1 MSAEN
6 FSSPARRRFC
16 LPLGTLLSALA
27 TGSGLLAST
36 VSLLPAH
43 DAFAQTDAAQPTKE
57 TDPKTDAPGPETTPA
72 AVTGTGAAPDTRP
85 PAAPPVAPE
94 GSEPPP
100 LEELAKENETYRS
113 LEAFARAIGL
123 LEEMYVDPEH
133 VSPQEMVD
141 KALRG
146 IVSSLDP
153 HTTYLPARD
162 LKEFTSDTTGRFGGI
177 GVIIVNEGGRLR
189 IVDVVEDSPGEK
201 AGLKKGDIIFA
212 VGELELSKDNIEE
225 GLNKLKGLPGS
236 EVTIQVWKLRDQK
249 DQLTAAEPGTGS
261 SRKSTPETAK
271 GGRGAPSAPSPA
283 NEAEGGAASLAD
295 RLPQGEKPRLTSV
308 TLKRAVIRT
317 PSVKHVK
324 LGPGYAY
331 IAVSVFQEDT
341 GEQVD
346 KALRK
351 HEAENG
357 GRLDGLILDL
367 RGNPGGLLDQA
378 VRICDLFLDS
388 GIIVSTIGR
397 NREKPEV
404 EFATKRTTHPH
415 TSMIVLV
422 NEGSASASEIVAGAL
437 QDHERAL
444 ILGTQTFGKGSVQ
457 SIIPLPN
464 GGGLKMTIARYYT
477 PKGRSIQAKGITP
490 DIPVASTEGQPGE
503 SVPGP
508 SRRNQRRESDLK
520 GHIQGE
526 DIADKD
532 PTTTFQLDMA
542 DWPEELQDDHQVRV
556 AYTYIKSWSRFAPK
570 NMHRIP
576 AVKEGKKE

>member
-1 MSAEN
+1 MTAHLRNWSGMQRIGISLA
-6 FSSPARRRFC
+6 
-16 LPLGTLLSALA
+16 TLLSITSSGASFVAVSTLLFPAGRASAQTNSESA
-27 TGSGLLAST
+27 TEDEISNAVSETPEGAEGGEGT
-36 VSLLPAH
+36 VQNEDDAATLPAS
-43 DAFAQTDAAQPTKE
+43 PTK
-57 TDPKTDAPGPETTPA
+57 PA
-72 AVTGTGAAPDTRP
+72 GAEPS
-85 PAAPPVAPE
+85 PV
-94 GSEPPP
+94 
-100 LEELAKENETYRS
+100 EELAQENETYRS
-113 LEAFARAIGL
+113 LESFSRAIGL

-133 VSPQEMVD
+133 VSPEEMID

-153 HTTYLPARD
+153 HTTYLSARE
-162 LKEFTSDTTGRFGGI
+162 LKDFTSDTTGRFGGI
-177 GVIIVNEGGRLR
+177 GVIIINDNGRLR
-189 IVDVVEDSPGEK
+189 IVEVVEDSPGEK
-201 AGLKKGDIIFA
+201 AGLKKGDIIFS
-212 VGELELSKDNIEE
+212 VGDLELTKSTVEE
-225 GLNKLKGLPGS
+225 GLSRLKGLPGS
-236 EVTIQVWKLRDQK
+236 AVTIQVWKLRDQK
-249 DQLTAAEPGTGS
+249 SQTATNSSGTSNDQKRDTDEALTKQSGQKAGS
-261 SRKSTPETAK
+261 AR
-271 GGRGAPSAPSPA
+271 PSAFD
-283 NEAEGGAASLAD
+283 L
-295 RLPQGEKPRLTSV
+295 LPPGVKPKLTTI

-317 PSVKHVK
+317 PNVKHVK

-331 IAVSVFQEDT
+331 VAISIFQEDT

-444 ILGTQTFGKGSVQ
+444 VLGTQTFGKGSVQ

-490 DIPVASTEGQPGE
+490 DIPVAGGEGQMAPGQTDA
-503 SVPGP
+503 V
-508 SRRNQRRESDLK
+508 RRPLRRESDLK

-532 PTTTFQLDMA
+532 PITTFQADMA
-542 DWPEELQDDHQVRV
+542 AWPDELQEDHQLRV
-556 AYTYIKSWSRFAPK
+556 AYTYLKSWSRFAPK
-570 NMHRIP
+570 TALRATSAKNE
-576 AVKEGKKE
+576 KSKK

>member
-1 MSAEN
+1 MSVKKCP
-6 FSSPARRRFC
+6 SPAKRRLCRS
-16 LPLGTLLSALA
+16 LGALLSAVA

-36 VSLLPAH
+36 ASLLSAH
-43 DAFAQTDAAQPTKE
+43 DALAQIDATEPAKE
-57 TDPKTDAPGPETTPA
+57 TAPKSDATGSKKAPAGDGEERVHPNANAPRVPPE
-72 AVTGTGAAPDTRP
+72 
-85 PAAPPVAPE
+85 APE

-100 LEELAKENETYRS
+100 LAELAKENETYRS
-113 LEAFARAIGL
+113 LESLARALGL

-133 VSPQEMVD
+133 VSPREMVD

-177 GVIIVNEGGRLR
+177 GVIIVHEGGRLR

-236 EVTIQVWKLRDQK
+236 EVTIRVWKLSDQK
-249 DQLTAAEPGTGS
+249 AQLTTE
-261 SRKSTPETAK
+261 
-271 GGRGAPSAPSPA
+271 SAT
-283 NEAEGGAASLAD
+283 SLKD
-295 RLPQGEKPRLTSV
+295 SLPQGKKPQLT
-308 TLKRAVIRT
+308 TIKLKRAVIRT

-490 DIPVASTEGQPGE
+490 DIPVSSTDGQPG
-503 SVPGP
+503 SNRSGP
-508 SRRNQRRESDLK
+508 SRRNKRRESDLK
-520 GHIQGE
+520 GHIQSE

-542 DWPEELQDDHQVRV
+542 DWPEELQDDHQLRV

-570 NMHRIP
+570 NIQKLP
-576 AVKEGKKE
+576 NDTESKK